1 MVIGILASLLLL
13 TLIAYRGLS
22 VILFAPVCALLACIT
37 AGWPLLP
44 SYTEIFMTRGV
55 IYVKNFF
62 PIFLLGAVFG
72 KVMEESGCAR
82 SIAKLFAE
90 KLGSKHACI
99 AVATTTAV
107 LTYGGISMFVAPF
120 AVYPF
125 AYALFKDAGIPRRLI
140 PGSICIG
147 TFTFAM
153 TCMPGSPQIQNMI
166 PANYF
171 GTTLYAAPVFGICGT
186 ILLAGMSMIWIGW
199 RQRKLMHEGFGELD
213 TRSTTN
219 LDDGV
224 ELPNPV
230 LALIPCAVVLV
241 GNVVFTTI
249 LAGQDP
255 FYIMGKFTPL
265 FDKSVLDFV
274 PKKGLETLVAGR
286 IPVANWALLISLIL
300 SIIAA
305 IAVSFK
311 QFSIRKNLGAT
322 LNAGAL
328 GSLLAIMNTASEVGY
343 GNVVSSLPGFNSV
356 KEFLMSV
363 RFGDGPLMSEFL
375 TVNVLAGVT
384 GSASGG
390 MSIALE
396 AMGKTFLD
404 WGASANPV
412 IGPELLHRVAA
423 MASGGLDSLPHNGA
437 IITLMAITGMTH
449 RQSYPDC
456 GMVSVVMPIVITFVL
471 VVIWTIFG
479 FTS

>member
-1 MVIGILASLLLL
+1 MVIGIIGSLILL
-13 TLIAYRGLS
+13 TIIAYRGLS

-72 KVMEESGCAR
+72 KIMEESGCAR

-90 KLGSKHACI
+90 KLGSKHACV
-99 AVATTTAV
+99 AVALTTAV

-171 GTTLYAAPVFGICGT
+171 GTTLFAAPVFGICGT
-186 ILLAGMSMIWIGW
+186 IILAGASMLWIGW
-199 RQRKLMHEGFGELD
+199 RQKSLMHEGFGELD
-213 TRSTTN
+213 LRSTTDF
-219 LDDGV
+219 DDGV
-224 ELPNPV
+224 PLPNPWLAMIPLFVV
-230 LALIPCAVVLV
+230 LA
-241 GNVVFTTI
+241 GNVI
-249 LAGQDP
+249 LTFFVINTWDNA
-255 FYIMGKFTPL
+255 IMA
-265 FDKSVLDFV
+265 SV
-274 PKKGLETLVAGR
+274 PKQPLGLSK
-286 IPVANWALLISLIL
+286 IPVANWALLISLVASIL
-300 SIIAA
+300 VA
-305 IAVSFK
+305 IGISWK
-311 QFSIRKNLGAT
+311 QFSARKNLGAT
-322 LNAGAL
+322 LNAGAI

-343 GNVVSSLPGFNSV
+343 GNVVSSLPGFESV
-356 KEFLMSV
+356 KQFLMGIN
-363 RFGDGPLMSEFL
+363 FGGSPLMSEFV

-396 AMGKTFLD
+396 AMGKTFLE
-404 WGASANPV
+404 WGATV
-412 IGPELLHRVAA
+412 GVGPDLLHRVAA

-456 GMVSVVMPIVITFVL
+456 GMVSVVMPIVVTFIL
-471 VVIWTIFG
+471 VIIWTLFG

>member
-1 MVIGILASLLLL
+1 MVIGIILSLLLL
-13 TLIAYRGLS
+13 TFIAYRGLS

-82 SIAKLFAE
+82 SIAKLFAD
-90 KLGSKHACI
+90 KLGSKHATV
-99 AVATTTAV
+99 AVALTTAV

-166 PANYF
+166 PATYF
-171 GTTLYAAPVFGICGT
+171 GTTLFAAPIFGTVGAI
-186 ILLAGMSMIWIGW
+186 ILCALSLVWISW
-199 RQRKLMHEGFGELD
+199 RQNTLMARGEGFGALD

-219 LDDGV
+219 FDDGI
-224 ELPNPV
+224 ELPNPW
-230 LALIPCAVVLV
+230 LAMLPCLIVLV
-241 GNVVFTTI
+241 GNISLTLI
-249 LAGQDP
+249 IRGNEML
-255 FYIMGKFTPL
+255 
-265 FDKSVLDFV
+265 
-274 PKKGLETLVAGR
+274 GLEGWDQSVMTLQQIVAQPLAAKR
-286 IPVANWALLISLIL
+286 IPDANWGLLISLVAAIF
-300 SIIAA
+300 AA
-305 IAVSFK
+305 IAISYK
-311 QFSIRKNLGAT
+311 QFSIRKNLGST

-343 GNVVSSLPGFNSV
+343 GNVVSSLPGFNTV
-356 KEFLMSV
+356 KEALMAID
-363 RFGDGPLMSEFL
+363 FGGSPLMSEAI
-375 TVNVLAGVT
+375 TVNVLAGIT

-404 WGASANPV
+404 WGAQV
-412 IGPELLHRVAA
+412 GVGPELLHRVAA

-449 RQSYPDC
+449 RESYPDC
-456 GMVSVVMPIVITFVL
+456 GMVSVVMPIVITFIL
-471 VVIWTIFG
+471 VIIWTVFG
-479 FTS
+479 FTFS

>member
-1 MVIGILASLLLL
+1 MVIGIILSLLLL
-13 TLIAYRGLS
+13 TYIAYRGLS
-22 VILFAPVCALLACIT
+22 VILFAPVCALLAAVT

-90 KLGSKHACI
+90 TLGSKHACV
-99 AVATTTAV
+99 AVALTTAV

-166 PANYF
+166 PATYF
-171 GTTLYAAPVFGICGT
+171 GTTLFSAPIFGITGT
-186 ILLAGMSMIWIGW
+186 ILTAGISLWWISW
-199 RQRKLMHEGFGELD
+199 RQKSLMHEGFGELD

-219 LDDGV
+219 FDDGV
-224 ELPNPV
+224 VALPNPW
-230 LALIPCAVVLV
+230 LAMVPCLIVLV
-241 GNVVFTTI
+241 GNISLTLIIRGNEFLGLPGWDQDVMKLPQVVAQP
-249 LAGQDP
+249 LAA
-255 FYIMGKFTPL
+255 K
-265 FDKSVLDFV
+265 
-274 PKKGLETLVAGR
+274 R
-286 IPVANWALLISLIL
+286 IPDANWGLLISLVVAIL
-300 SIIAA
+300 VA
-305 IAVSFK
+305 IAISLPAFK
-311 QFSIRKNLGAT
+311 ARQNLQAT
-322 LNAGAL
+322 LNAGAI

-343 GNVVSSLPGFNSV
+343 GNVVSSLPGFTAV
-356 KEFLMSV
+356 RDFLMGIN
-363 RFGDGPLMSEFL
+363 FGDSPLMSEFIF
-375 TVNVLAGVT
+375 VNVLAGIT

-396 AMGKTFLD
+396 AMGKTFME
-404 WGASANPV
+404 WGAQSG

-449 RQSYPDC
+449 KQSYPDC
-456 GMVSVVMPIVITFVL
+456 GLVSVVVPIGVTFIL
-471 VVIWTIFG
+471 VVVWSLFK
-479 FTS
+479 FPFA

>member
-1 MVIGILASLLLL
+1 MVIGIVLSLLLL
-13 TLIAYRGLS
+13 TFIAYRGLS
-22 VILFAPVCALLACIT
+22 VILFAPVCALLAAVT

-82 SIAKLFAE
+82 SIAKLFAD
-90 KLGSKHACI
+90 KLGSKHATV
-99 AVATTTAV
+99 AVALTTAV
-107 LTYGGISMFVAPF
+107 LTYGGVSMFVAPF

-166 PANYF
+166 PATYF
-171 GTTLYAAPVFGICGT
+171 GTTLFSAPLFGMVGT
-186 ILLAGMSMIWIGW
+186 FILASASLWWISW
-199 RQRKLMHEGFGELD
+199 RQKTLMARGEGFGELD
-213 TRSTTN
+213 LRSTTN
-219 LDDGV
+219 FDDGV
-224 ELPNPV
+224 ELPNPWLAMVPCLIV
-230 LALIPCAVVLV
+230 LLGNISLTLIIR
-241 GNVVFTTI
+241 GND
-249 LAGQDP
+249 LLGLSGWDQS
-255 FYIMGKFTPL
+255 IMGLQQIAAQPL
-265 FDKSVLDFV
+265 ASK
-274 PKKGLETLVAGR
+274 R
-286 IPVANWALLISLIL
+286 IPDANWALLISLVIA
-300 SIIAA
+300 IIVA
-305 IAVSFK
+305 IIISHKPFRA
-311 QFSIRKNLGAT
+311 RGNLKAT

-343 GNVVSSLPGFNSV
+343 GNVVSSLPGFTSV
-356 KEFLMSV
+356 KEFLMGID
-363 RFGDGPLMSEFL
+363 FGGSPLMSEFI
-375 TVNVLAGVT
+375 TVNVLAGIT

-396 AMGKTFLD
+396 AMGKTFLE
-404 WGASANPV
+404 WGATAG

-449 RQSYPDC
+449 KESYPDC
-456 GMVSVVMPIVITFVL
+456 GMVSVVMPICVTFILVIV
-471 VVIWTIFG
+471 WTMLG
-479 FTS
+479 LN